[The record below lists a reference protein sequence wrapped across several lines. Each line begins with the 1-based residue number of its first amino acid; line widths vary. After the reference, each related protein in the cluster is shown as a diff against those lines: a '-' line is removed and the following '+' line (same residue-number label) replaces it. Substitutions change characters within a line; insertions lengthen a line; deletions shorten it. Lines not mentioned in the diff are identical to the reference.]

1 MKHSLAALLLIPFFA
16 MAMDQSPVSISKQSF
31 HAQTLKTWDQLFAA
45 LVNAAPNNKIELSTG
60 LAAVVNEIHT
70 QKAAAILDDQQVIN
84 QSNEILSSF
93 FIQVQ
98 KEPENLNPAERTKLA
113 LTSILIKSLKDK
125 GQEFK
130 LPAEN
135 TQEKIKSA
143 GEQAFADNLEFM
155 QLNNHLDV
163 KKCSTDFKAFM
174 TAYFYLS
181 QQNQ

>member
-1 MKHSLAALLLIPFFA
+1 M
-16 MAMDQSPVSISKQSF
+16 
-31 HAQTLKTWDQLFAA
+31 
-45 LVNAAPNNKIELSTG
+45 
-60 LAAVVNEIHT
+60 
-70 QKAAAILDDQQVIN
+70 IN